1 MLFFNKFLAPCVI
14 TRRWRRSRAF
24 APGCSAY
31 SPSPGCPSQKAPQA
45 THTLLRESDFTEVK
59 SMKLKFLFAMVV
71 AFAFSLGAIAQQQ
84 DDSGIKQDTKDAAH
98 STGKAA
104 KKTGHKIKKG
114 TKKVV
119 NKSADATEK
128 GADKVKD
135 KSAPK
140 PTPPPEK

>member
-1 MLFFNKFLAPCVI
+1 M
-14 TRRWRRSRAF
+14 R
-24 APGCSAY
+24 
-31 SPSPGCPSQKAPQA
+31 
-45 THTLLRESDFTEVK
+45 
-59 SMKLKFLFAMVV
+59 LKFLSAMVV
-71 AFAFSLGAIAQQQ
+71 ALALSLGAIAQQT
-84 DDSGIKQDTKDAAH
+84 DSGIKQDTKDAAH

-119 NKSADATEK
+119 NKSADATRK
-128 GADKVKD
+128 GAEKVED

>member
-1 MLFFNKFLAPCVI
+1 M
-14 TRRWRRSRAF
+14 R
-24 APGCSAY
+24 
-31 SPSPGCPSQKAPQA
+31 
-45 THTLLRESDFTEVK
+45 
-59 SMKLKFLFAMVV
+59 LKFLFAMVV
-71 AFAFSLGAIAQQQ
+71 GFALSLSAIAQQT
-84 DDSGIKQDTKDAAH
+84 DSGIKQDTKDAAH

-119 NKSADATEK
+119 HKSADATEK

-140 PTPPPEK
+140 PTPPPQK